1 MGCISIADIVTIIAT
16 KHNVDIVF
24 SEGVETVVAIVSKP
38 LE

>member
-1 MGCISIADIVTIIAT
+1 MGCISIEDIVTIIAT
-16 KHNVDIVF
+16 MHNVDIVF